1 MFIDNKE
8 KIINYFISGIKKKLL
23 IGVENEKFLFSKK
36 SNKRAS
42 YTEVKKVLSLL
53 KSKFNWKPIKEKNN
67 LIGLSHR
74 GKSISLEPG
83 NQIELAGDKL
93 KSIHEVCFEGNLFQ
107 NQLNDV
113 CEKVGLESI
122 AIGYDPYTK
131 LNKAPNNPKARY
143 KVMTKEM
150 PKGGKLSLNMMYQTA
165 GTQINLDF
173 SPTGFYSSA
182 IENDFI
188 KKFKLA
194 ASLTPLSIGIF
205 ANSPVKEKKLSRYL
219 SYRSKVWQSTSR
231 GGLPKIFLENL
242 DFEKYADFI
251 LNKPLLFINKEKK
264 VIAGKGK
271 TFQDYMMGN
280 IRDIKNQK
288 PKKKDLEVHLSTIFT
303 ELRLKKYIE
312 IRSLDACEWDCHC
325 AGPAFFTGLI
335 YSSLEES
342 LDIIKKWK
350 TNDILN
356 AYIEAPKKGLK
367 TEINN
372 KSIRYWG
379 NVFLKLSKKGLIKR
393 NIINKKK
400 LNETIF
406 LGSVEKILKENKTKA
421 ELTIDRIKN

>member
-1 MFIDNKE
+1 MFINTKE
-8 KIINYFISGIKKKLL
+8 KIINYFNSGIKKKLL

-143 KVMTKEM
+143 KIMTKEM

-165 GTQINLDF
+165 GTQINLDYL
-173 SPTGFYSSA
+173 S
-182 IENDFI
+182 ENDFI

-251 LNKPLLFINKEKK
+251 LIKPLLFINNGKK

-271 TFQDYMMGN
+271 TFQDYMRGN
-280 IRDIKNQK
+280 IREIRNQK

-342 LDIIKKWK
+342 LNIIKKWK

-367 TEINN
+367 TQINN
-372 KSIRYWG
+372 KSIKYWG

-400 LNETIF
+400 MNETIF
-406 LGSVEKILKENKTKA
+406 LSSVEKILKENKTKA
-421 ELTIDRIKN
+421 ELTIERIKN

>member
-1 MFIDNKE
+1 MFINTKE
-8 KIINYFISGIKKKLL
+8 KIINYFNSGIKKKLL

-107 NQLNDV
+107 NQLKDV

-122 AIGYDPYTK
+122 SIGYDPYTK

-143 KVMTKEM
+143 KIMTKEM

-165 GTQINLDF
+165 GTQINLDYL
-173 SPTGFYSSA
+173 S
-182 IENDFI
+182 ENDFI

-251 LNKPLLFINKEKK
+251 LNKPLLFINNGKK

-400 LNETIF
+400 MNETIF
-406 LGSVEKILKENKTKA
+406 LSSVEKILKENKTKA
-421 ELTIDRIKN
+421 ELTIERMKN

>member
-1 MFIDNKE
+1 MFINTKE
-8 KIINYFISGIKKKLL
+8 KIINYFNSGIKKKLL

-67 LIGLSHR
+67 LIGLSYR

-131 LNKAPNNPKARY
+131 LNKGPNNPKARY
-143 KVMTKEM
+143 KIMTKEM

-165 GTQINLDF
+165 GTQINLDYL
-173 SPTGFYSSA
+173 S
-182 IENDFI
+182 ENDFI

-251 LNKPLLFINKEKK
+251 LNKPLLFINNGKK

-271 TFQDYMMGN
+271 TFQDYMRGN
-280 IRDIKNQK
+280 IRDIRNQK

-367 TEINN
+367 TQINN
-372 KSIRYWG
+372 KSIKYWG

-400 LNETIF
+400 MNETIF
-406 LGSVEKILKENKTKA
+406 LSSVEKILKENKTKA
-421 ELTIDRIKN
+421 ELTIERMKN

>member
-1 MFIDNKE
+1 MFINTKE
-8 KIINYFISGIKKKLL
+8 KIINYFNSGIKKKLL

-143 KVMTKEM
+143 KIMTKEM

-165 GTQINLDF
+165 GTQINLDYL
-173 SPTGFYSSA
+173 S
-182 IENDFI
+182 ENDFI

-251 LNKPLLFINKEKK
+251 LNKPLLFINNGKK

-271 TFQDYMMGN
+271 TFQDYMRGN
-280 IRDIKNQK
+280 IRDIRNQK

-367 TEINN
+367 TQINN
-372 KSIRYWG
+372 KSIKYWG

-400 LNETIF
+400 MNETIF

-421 ELTIDRIKN
+421 ELTIERMKN